1 MEDGVTLIGTLSS
14 QEAVLRGGGGVCV
27 LEGQEKEIAD
37 SGNRE
42 MLTTNFTYVIIS
54 REDQL

>member
-14 QEAVLRGGGGVCV
+14 QEAVLRGGGVCV